1 MEKVPVVDRLCR
13 VLLSYLFHQSSN
25 LILFVLKSSRLNKLL
40 TSLFIY
46 VFSSLTINWHAPLF
60 VDIPFVFFTQAD
72 GPTFSFLISV
82 SDFIKIP
89 VQGVDDTYNVTK
101 QPLACS

>member
-1 MEKVPVVDRLCR
+1 MFFL
-13 VLLSYLFHQSSN
+13 
-25 LILFVLKSSRLNKLL
+25 
-40 TSLFIY
+40 
-46 VFSSLTINWHAPLF
+46 LTINWHAPLF
-60 VDIPFVFFTQAD
+60 VDIPSVLVFFTQAD